1 MKQDDVQFEAV
12 HRLIKQGDLPALRKE
27 MNSGLD
33 PNLQNR
39 HGWTILMLAAM
50 HGKSDMAKLLLGHG
64 ADPARSNKFG
74 DTAAGLA
81 HLKGHMKTE
90 RAIEEQLEQD
100 EDVKE
105 LRAPKAEEAGEP
117 TMPLEDARKE
127 LGS

>member
-12 HRLIKQGDLPALRKE
+12 HRLIRQGDLSALRKE
-27 MNSGLD
+27 MTSGLD

-39 HGWTILMLAAM
+39 YGWTILMLAAM

-64 ADPARSNKFG
+64 ADPARRNKFG

-90 RAIEEQLEQD
+90 RAMEEY
-100 EDVKE
+100 EDLKQ
-105 LRAPKAEEAGEP
+105 LRAAKAEEAGEP
-117 TMPLEDARKE
+117 TLPLEDVKKE
-127 LGS
+127 LGL